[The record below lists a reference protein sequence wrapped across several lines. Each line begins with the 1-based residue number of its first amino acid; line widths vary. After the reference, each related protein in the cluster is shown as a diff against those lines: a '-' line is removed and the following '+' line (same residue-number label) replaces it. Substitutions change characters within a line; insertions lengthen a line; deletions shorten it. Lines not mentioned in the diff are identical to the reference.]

1 MSPLDFGPTLRARR
15 LSAGLTQERLAEL
28 AEITP
33 IYVSELERGRYS
45 PSLAVVDA
53 WPAPSGCVS
62 ASSWRPL
69 RRTRGPAAEPS
80 PSVPTVALLR
90 NVLSRRLH
98 PRPTS
103 RLTRLTDLT

>member
-45 PSLAVVDA
+45 PSLAVVERLA
-53 WPAPSGCVS
+53 RALGLRVS
-62 ASSWRPL
+62 EL
-69 RRTRGPAAEPS
+69 RAAAEEDEG
-80 PSVPTVALLR
+80 
-90 NVLSRRLH
+90 
-98 PRPTS
+98 
-103 RLTRLTDLT
+103 TRS

>member
-45 PSLAVVDA
+45 PSLAVVERLA
-53 WPAPSGCVS
+53 RALGLRVS
-62 ASSWRPL
+62 ELMA
-69 RRTRGPAAEPS
+69 AAEEDEG
-80 PSVPTVALLR
+80 
-90 NVLSRRLH
+90 
-98 PRPTS
+98 
-103 RLTRLTDLT
+103 TRS